1 MNTEL
6 EDKILYTIQ
15 SDQLDRA
22 REYILEGFKEGYDLS
37 KLLMYLAFVY
47 EKYFEVAKAMRHYR
61 ASLDIDGTNEVALYN
76 LYRLGDASKNPI
88 RYR

>member
-1 MNTEL
+1 
-6 EDKILYTIQ
+6 
-15 SDQLDRA
+15 
-22 REYILEGFKEGYDLS
+22 
-37 KLLMYLAFVY
+37 MYLAFVY
-47 EKYFEVAKAMRHYR
+47 EKNIEVAKAMRHYR

>member
-1 MNTEL
+1 MTTEL
-6 EDKILYTIQ
+6 EDKIIYMIQ
-15 SDQLDRA
+15 SEQLEFA
-22 REYILEGFKEGYDLS
+22 KEYIFEGFKEGYDLS

-47 EKYFEVAKAMRHYR
+47 ERKSEIAKAMRHYR

-76 LYRLGDASKNPI
+76 LYRLGDSSKNPI

>member
-1 MNTEL
+1 MTTEL

-15 SDQLDRA
+15 SNQLDRA
-22 REYILEGFKEGYDLS
+22 REYISEGFKEGYDLS

-47 EKYFEVAKAMRHYR
+47 EKNCEVAKAMRHYR
-61 ASLDIDGTNEVALYN
+61 ASLDIDGTNEIALFN

>member
-15 SDQLDRA
+15 SDQLERA

-47 EKYFEVAKAMRHYR
+47 EKNFEVAKAMRHYR

>member
-47 EKYFEVAKAMRHYR
+47 EKNFEVAKAMRHYR

>member
-15 SDQLDRA
+15 SEQLDRA

-47 EKYFEVAKAMRHYR
+47 EKNYEVAKAMRHYR
-61 ASLDIDGTNEVALYN
+61 ASLDIDGTNEIALYN
-76 LYRLGDASKNPI
+76 LYRLGDSSRNPI

>member
-1 MNTEL
+1 MTTEL

-15 SDQLDRA
+15 SEQLDRA
-22 REYILEGFKEGYDLS
+22 REYIFEGFKEGYDLS

-47 EKYFEVAKAMRHYR
+47 EKNYEIAKAMRHYR

>member
-15 SDQLDRA
+15 SNQYDKA
-22 REYILEGFKEGYDLS
+22 RLYILDAFKEGYDLS
-37 KLLMYLAFVY
+37 KLLMYLAFIY
-47 EKYFEVAKAMRHYR
+47 EKNCEVAKAMRHYR

-76 LYRLGDASKNPI
+76 LYRLGDVSKNPI

>member
-15 SDQLDRA
+15 SEQLERA

-47 EKYFEVAKAMRHYR
+47 EKNFEVAKAMRHYR
-61 ASLDIDGTNEVALYN
+61 ASLDIDGTNEIALYN

>member
-6 EDKILYTIQ
+6 EDKILYSIQ
-15 SDQLDRA
+15 SEQLNQA
-22 REYILEGFKEGYDLS
+22 REYILEGFKLGYDLS

-47 EKYFEVAKAMRHYR
+47 EKKSEITKAMRHYR
-61 ASLDIDGTNEVALYN
+61 ASLDIDGTNEVALFN
-76 LYRLGDASKNPI
+76 LYRLGDASVGPI

>member
-47 EKYFEVAKAMRHYR
+47 EKNFEVAKAMRHYR

-76 LYRLGDASKNPI
+76 LYRLGDSSKNPI

>member
-1 MNTEL
+1 MTTEL
-6 EDKILYTIQ
+6 EDKILYMIQ
-15 SDQLDRA
+15 SEQLELA
-22 REYILEGFKEGYDLS
+22 REYIFNGFKEGYDLS

-47 EKYFEVAKAMRHYR
+47 EKKCEVAKAMRHYR

-76 LYRLGDASKNPI
+76 LYRLGDASKSPI

>member
-15 SDQLDRA
+15 SEQLERA

-47 EKYFEVAKAMRHYR
+47 EKNFEVAKAMRHYR

>member
-15 SDQLDRA
+15 TEQLDRA

-47 EKYFEVAKAMRHYR
+47 EKNYEVAKAMRHYR

-76 LYRLGDASKNPI
+76 LYRLGDSSRNPI

>member
-47 EKYFEVAKAMRHYR
+47 EKSYEVAKAMRHYR

>member
-15 SDQLDRA
+15 SEQLDRA
-22 REYILEGFKEGYDLS
+22 REYILDGFKEGYDLS

-47 EKYFEVAKAMRHYR
+47 EKNFEVAKAMRHYR

>member
-15 SDQLDRA
+15 LDQLDRA

-47 EKYFEVAKAMRHYR
+47 EKNFEVAKAMRHYR

>member
-15 SDQLDRA
+15 SEQLDRA

-47 EKYFEVAKAMRHYR
+47 EKNFEVAKAMRHYR

>member
-47 EKYFEVAKAMRHYR
+47 EKNIEVAKAMRHYR

>member
-22 REYILEGFKEGYDLS
+22 REYILEGFKEGYEIS

-47 EKYFEVAKAMRHYR
+47 EKNFEVAKAMRHYR

>member
-1 MNTEL
+1 MTTEL

-15 SDQLDRA
+15 SNQLDRA
-22 REYILEGFKEGYDLS
+22 REYISEGFKEGYDLS

-47 EKYFEVAKAMRHYR
+47 EKNCEVAKAMRHYR
-61 ASLDIDGTNEVALYN
+61 ASLDIDGTNEIALYN